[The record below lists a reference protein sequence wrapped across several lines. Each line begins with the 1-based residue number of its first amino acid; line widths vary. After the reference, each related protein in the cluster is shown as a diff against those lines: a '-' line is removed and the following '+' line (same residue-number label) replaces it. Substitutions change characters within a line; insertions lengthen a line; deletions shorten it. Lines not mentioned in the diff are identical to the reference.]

1 MDHSVQFTKNKYL
14 IMKGDNSVEVNLV
27 KVPHFY
33 GSFEVDLQSN
43 QDDLTEDNNHV
54 IHFEGG
60 ELTKTVKIQI
70 SNATENFKVQLKD
83 PTNDIALGEKPVIDI
98 SLVGK
103 FYRILQFYL
112 YIILF
117 HFRLLH

>member
-33 GSFEVDLQSN
+33 GSFEVELKSN
-43 QDDLTEDNNHV
+43 QENFTEDNQM

-70 SNATENFKVQLKD
+70 SNATNSFKIHLKD
-83 PTNDIALGEKPVIDI
+83 PTKDITLGEKPVIDI

-103 FYRILQFYL
+103 FYKILQFSPFF
-112 YIILF
+112 IICFL
-117 HFRLLH
+117 FRLLH